1 MTYRDCAQAIVNCL
15 VRHLQAKRTALLE
28 QVPSCGGPISEEERP
43 LSVQLDQVDHA
54 LIGLG
59 LRDTV
64 ERCGMLAGE
73 EEGA

>member
-1 MTYRDCAQAIVNCL
+1 MTCRDCAQAIVNCL

-28 QVPSCGGPISEEERP
+28 QVPSCGGPITEEGSS
-43 LSVQLDQVDHA
+43 LSLELDQFDHA

-64 ERCGMLAGE
+64 GGS
-73 EEGA
+73 